1 MNKQKLMELLE
12 HPENLPELAYTT
24 LPSDPTEV
32 IMIVNGK
39 RGYYPVRKSPTPR
52 FAKEDVDYRNEI
64 FGVSEE
70 AREALTILSMKNN

>member
-39 RGYYPVRKSPTPR
+39 RGYYPVWKSLTPR

-64 FGVSEE
+64 FGVSD
-70 AREALTILSMKNN
+70 EALTILSMKNN